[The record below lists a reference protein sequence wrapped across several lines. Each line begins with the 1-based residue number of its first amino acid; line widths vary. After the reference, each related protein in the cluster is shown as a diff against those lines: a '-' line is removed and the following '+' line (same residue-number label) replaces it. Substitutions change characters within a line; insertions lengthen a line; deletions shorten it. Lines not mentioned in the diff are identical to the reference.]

1 MVYDILYSLVS
12 KSGKT
17 QKDIAVELGI
27 SRQRFNFYVT
37 GKRAPDLETLRILAS
52 YFGVTTDYL
61 LGHDAKKESPSEDEL
76 SQLVL
81 QDDVM
86 KDIYD
91 AVVDLSPENRR
102 IILAQ
107 IRAVQRL
114 EADAKK

>member
-1 MVYDILYSLVS
+1 MIRLKELR
-12 KSGKT
+12 KENALT
-17 QKDIAVELGI
+17 QEHLAKKIGI
-27 SRQRFNFYVT
+27 TRGAYANIENGR
-37 GKRAPDLETLRILAS
+37 REPDLNTLTILS
-52 YFGVTTDYL
+52 NLYGVSFDYL
-61 LGHDAKKESPSEDEL
+61 VGRTDAKKESPSEDEL